1 MIFTLPA
8 LRTGALARVSGLLL
22 ACVFAAASHAAFVK
36 NETLVSSQWDLIDA
50 EYSQTRNAIVWSDS
64 LGNLWL
70 AGVDPV
76 TGLFVPADGRGT
88 LIDTNASNTSD
99 LDLIGNGPEWITTAK
114 GDQIVYTR
122 FGVGVPHEQA
132 SARLALAE
140 TADGKVWT
148 SRFLSANLQR
158 NAPYASKD
166 KGDKLPRI
174 SYVDPKGNHYW
185 RNLYDSKSEKKVTAY
200 PASFRSLRFVKGA
213 RAAVFVAPV
222 AGIKQVHRVWLDT
235 DVVEQLTFDAGNKDL
250 HSVPWMWQ
258 APEYANDYL
267 LLTVVEDREL
277 RVYRQVDPST
287 PAWEV
292 VRTAVT
298 PNNAILNSPEPFT
311 YKSKSYV
318 AFAAATRAPSY
329 PTSLWLVNLDVSK
342 PLLRQLTDDTTLR
355 MRSDPEVYV
364 TAEGA
369 FLYFNRFDPSL
380 STTGEPNCNACSE
393 GVFRSHTGLPL
404 N

>member
-1 MIFTLPA
+1 MSFTM
-8 LRTGALARVSGLLL
+8 LRSSRRVLLRAAGLFLAGALSFG
-22 ACVFAAASHAAFVK
+22 SQAAFVQ

-70 AGVDPV
+70 ARVDPV
-76 TGLFVPADGRGT
+76 TGLFEPADGRGT
-88 LIDTNASNTSD
+88 LIDTYASTTDD
-99 LDLIGNGPEWITTAK
+99 LKLIGNGPEWITTAK

-122 FGVGVPHEQA
+122 FGVGVSHAQGT
-132 SARLALAE
+132 ARLALAE
-140 TADGKVWT
+140 TKDGVVWT
-148 SRFLSANLQR
+148 PRFLSANLQR

-185 RNLYDSKSEKKVTAY
+185 RNLYDGKSEKRVTAY
-200 PASFRSLRFVKGA
+200 PASFRSLRFVKGS

-222 AGIKQVHRVWLDT
+222 DGIKQVHRIWLDT

-250 HSVPWMWQ
+250 HSVPWMWK
-258 APEYANDYL
+258 APEYANDDV
-267 LLTVVEDREL
+267 LLTLVEDREL
-277 RVYRQVDPST
+277 RVYRQLDAST

-292 VRTAVT
+292 IRTVAT
-298 PNNAILNSPEPFT
+298 PSGAILNSPEPFV

-318 AFAAATRAPSY
+318 AFAAATRAPGY
-329 PTSLWLVNLDVSK
+329 PTSLWLVNMDASK